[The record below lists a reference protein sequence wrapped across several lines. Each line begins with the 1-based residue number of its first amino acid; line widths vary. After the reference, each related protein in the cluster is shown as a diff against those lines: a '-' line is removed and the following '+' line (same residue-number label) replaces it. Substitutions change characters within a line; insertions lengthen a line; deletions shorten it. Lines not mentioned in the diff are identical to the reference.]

1 MELLR
6 GLRSLAPLPAR
17 NRGAA
22 CKGVV
27 VALVYTALVLDNI
40 LLTVVGKL
48 TSISWPRLR
57 ESISMF
63 QCPLSPTSS
72 TKWST
77 TTAQQ

>member
-17 NRGAA
+17 DRGAA

-27 VALVYTALVLDNI
+27 VALVYTSLVLDNI

-48 TSISWPRLR
+48 TSMHRIKLA
-57 ESISMF
+57 EV
-63 QCPLSPTSS
+63 
-72 TKWST
+72 
-77 TTAQQ
+77 A

>member
-17 NRGAA
+17 NGGVA

-27 VALVYTALVLDNI
+27 VALVYTSLVLDNI

-57 ESISMF
+57 ESISIF
-63 QCPLSPTSS
+63 QCP
-72 TKWST
+72 
-77 TTAQQ
+77 